1 MCTSTYI
8 PEEWN
13 IGIDQMDVEL
23 VDSAV

>member
-1 MCTSTYI
+1 MYTCRYI

-13 IGIDQMDVEL
+13 IGIDKLDVGL